1 MGGGTSM
8 IGLLD
13 NINNGLNFDGDVKSK
28 YLYSPIITKGK
39 EQEIAKED
47 EIKKCNVVDEPETQ
61 ILINEKEQAVE
72 TPIIESTTQPN
83 ESENYGEKEETSKII
98 EPEMIEV
105 DKEEEAE
112 KNVIVQ
118 EVPAEDVIA
127 VENKITEATSS
138 IQEHLVE
145 SGQSVVEEI
154 LVKDMTLEENKTTEE
169 TSSIQENV
177 DESAQSVVEEVLTK
191 DITLEENKTTEAT
204 SSIQENLVESAQSVV
219 EEVLAKDI
227 TLEENKTTEETS
239 SIQENLVGSAQSV
252 VEEVLAN
259 DITLEE
265 NKITEETSSLQE
277 NLAESVQSVVEE
289 VLANDITLEENKT
302 TGENSSIQ
310 ANLAESAQS
319 VVDEVLVKD
328 ISLDENK
335 TTEENSSIQEN
346 LVEPEESVVEEV
358 IAKYSALDENKTT
371 DDTTNTQESLVEP
384 ELNELEAV
392 IPEDITIEENKTAED
407 TSDMKEN
414 LVEALSVTVDVAT
427 NIVTEKEEKDV
438 VEETDTEKY
447 DVKVL
452 ENITPSGILAETEK
466 ELETA
471 EDIKDKDDDD
481 KEESNVEIVLMEVN
495 QADIEKNT
503 ENTET
508 EINIKGEVTVEEIG
522 KDEIS
527 QNESSKATEIIDD
540 NKIAEEDE
548 KSIEKEEVTFT
559 KDDNAEA
566 VECSQIQT
574 QELETISEGNT
585 SANNNAEIMENVKC
599 NEVFSESFEDEIV
612 EKEADNNLNDSG
624 NLIVES
630 KITPEIEKSI
640 TVEHL
645 EQSTEEG
652 LICTNSENHLK
663 ESEQEEEIK
672 KDIGS
677 TEVKVETIV
686 EDKQIV
692 NEVDAIKN
700 EEVPQVEN
708 VLDISDGVWEC
719 QWNLSCI
726 DSKKEEADFPMTMQ
740 TPDVEEIAVEETTEE
755 LQPQFDLSKEEERDD
770 RNGQIS
776 ELSSFDSI
784 NTVIQR
790 TDNQMASSQDI
801 ETQDEN
807 NAVTEETNNDN
818 KLEAG
823 ECGNTCSIDFDFYFL
838 KLRESCAWFI
848 LNVSTGNIRLVTKH
862 RIWGIHNYSSTHLN
876 LYEGLA

>member
-1 MGGGTSM
+1 
-8 IGLLD
+8 
-13 NINNGLNFDGDVKSK
+13 
-28 YLYSPIITKGK
+28 
-39 EQEIAKED
+39 
-47 EIKKCNVVDEPETQ
+47 
-61 ILINEKEQAVE
+61 
-72 TPIIESTTQPN
+72 
-83 ESENYGEKEETSKII
+83 
-98 EPEMIEV
+98 
-105 DKEEEAE
+105 
-112 KNVIVQ
+112 
-118 EVPAEDVIA
+118 
-127 VENKITEATSS
+127 
-138 IQEHLVE
+138 LV
-145 SGQSVVEEI
+145 
-154 LVKDMTLEENKTTEE
+154 
-169 TSSIQENV
+169 
-177 DESAQSVVEEVLTK
+177 ESAQSVVEEVLAKDITLEENKITEETSSLQEKLAESAQSVVEEVLAK
-191 DITLEENKTTEAT
+191 DITLEENKTTEET

-227 TLEENKTTEETS
+227 TLEENKTTEE
-239 SIQENLVGSAQSV
+239 
-252 VEEVLAN
+252 
-259 DITLEE
+259 
-265 NKITEETSSLQE
+265 
-277 NLAESVQSVVEE
+277 
-289 VLANDITLEENKT
+289 
-302 TGENSSIQ
+302 NSSIQ

-319 VVDEVLVKD
+319 VVEEVLVKD

-392 IPEDITIEENKTAED
+392 IPKDITIEENKTAED

-414 LVEALSVTVDVAT
+414 LVEADKNTVDVAT

-471 EDIKDKDDDD
+471 EDNKDKDDDD

-495 QADIEKNT
+495 QADIEKST

-612 EKEADNNLNDSG
+612 EKEADNNLNESG

-672 KDIGS
+672 EDIGS

-686 EDKQIV
+686 EEKQIV

-700 EEVPQVEN
+700 EEVPQAEN
-708 VLDISDGVWEC
+708 VLDISDGVWKC

-726 DSKKEEADFPMTMQ
+726 DSKKEEADLPMTMQ
-740 TPDVEEIAVEETTEE
+740 TPDAEEIAVEETTEE
-755 LQPQFDLSKEEERDD
+755 LQPQFELSKEEEMDD
-770 RNGQIS
+770 KNGQIS

-790 TDNQMASSQDI
+790 TDNQMASLQDI

-823 ECGNTCSIDFDFYFL
+823 ECGNSRDIEDEPSTALPELEEIKIKINGTSDMFDNGEPSSL
-838 KLRESCAWFI
+838 ESLEEEKSDKEFI
-848 LNVSTGNIRLVTKH
+848 VGNKTMETAVQDIITDIVDNIPSQNDMPSLENVCESPADDLVSEGGSDGCVSTDEGIAASDDDDKDSCKSGELKKDNAKEISESEIQIENIITEIDQH
-862 RIWGIHNYSSTHLN
+862 S
-876 LYEGLA
+876 